1 MPRQPRIEF
10 AGACY
15 HVFNRGNY
23 RQDLFTVGSAGPHF
37 ETTLFEACGRYGWRL
52 HAYVLMSNHYHAAL
66 ETAEPNLTT
75 GMQWLQSTFAN
86 RFNRAVRQR
95 GHVFQ
100 GRYKSL
106 LIEDRAALLSV
117 VNYIHLNPVRAVL
130 VSVAHIPD
138 YALSSF
144 PKFFWRHARR
154 PPCLTAT
161 DWLWEAGG
169 LKPTLAGMRRYQGY
183 LAHREE
189 ADPGQR
195 DVLYRRLCRGW
206 YIGTREGRRS
216 LVLDKLAT
224 RSSKPASTQR
234 RRYGEDAAEA
244 LLHKGLGCLSRTK
257 ADLQRDRKGAK
268 WKVILACWIRQQTGI
283 SNRWLAEH
291 VHLGAATGVSRLLQ
305 NERRRPRQRDLL
317 WRKLAKC

>member
-15 HVFNRGNY
+15 HALNRGNY
-23 RQDLFTVGSAGPHF
+23 RQDLFTVGSAGQRF
-37 ETTLFEACGRYGWRL
+37 ETTLFEACARYGWKL
-52 HAYVLMSNHYHAAL
+52 HAYVLMGNHYHAAL

-106 LIEDRAALLSV
+106 LVENSAALLSV
-117 VNYIHLNPVRAVL
+117 VNYIHLNPVRAGL
-130 VSVAHIPD
+130 VSVAHLQD

-144 PKFFWRHARR
+144 PKFFRRRGRR
-154 PPCLTAT
+154 PACLTAA

-169 LKPTLAGMRRYQGY
+169 LKPTLAGMRCYQAY

-189 ADPGQR
+189 ADPGRR
-195 DVLYRRLCRGW
+195 DELYRRLCRGW
-206 YIGTREGRRS
+206 YIGTREGKRS
-216 LVLDKLAT
+216 LLLEKLAT
-224 RSSKPASTQR
+224 RSSKPASRQGSL
-234 RRYGEDAAEA
+234 YGEDAAEA
-244 LLHKGLGCLSRTK
+244 LLHKGLACLSRKK
-257 ADLQRDRKGAK
+257 ADLQRDRKGAE
-268 WKVILACWIRQQTGI
+268 WKVILACWIREQTGVR
-283 SNRWLAEH
+283 NRWLAEH
-291 VHLGAATGVSRLLQ
+291 LHLGAAAGVSRLLQ
-305 NERRRPRQRDLL
+305 NKRKQPLQRNPL
-317 WRKLAKC
+317 WRKLKKC